1 MEAARE
7 QKAETL
13 QDRIEVNKLDIVLP
27 GSELHAA
34 AKKQEF
40 EGAGKRGRKSSALAA
55 ARSRAGRYRAFT
67 SLPNFFGMPSLSK
80 PHAETSPALLRSV
93 E

>member
-34 AKKQEF
+34 AKKQESKGL
-40 EGAGKRGRKSSALAA
+40 ESAAGKAQRWQRPE
-55 ARSRAGRYRAFT
+55 AGPVAICAFT